1 MSANLD
7 SGIIDRRDHRIQ
19 GKSGKS
25 SLDKGEGDIN
35 SQLVEAWRL
44 TSLHMGVKRNLARK
58 LGAVDL
64 DIRESGAICVLK
76 LKGRLVSGEAVSQF
90 EEAFQRALAEGHI
103 FLVLDIEALP
113 YIDSSGI
120 GSIVNALRQ
129 ANKIGGTV
137 KLVNPAPFVSKTLK
151 MVGLLPLFT
160 V

>member
-1 MSANLD
+1 MSKTL
-7 SGIIDRRDHRIQ
+7 
-19 GKSGKS
+19 
-25 SLDKGEGDIN
+25 LDKGDLSVD
-35 SQLVEAWRL
+35 SQVIEAVRL
-44 TSLHMGVKRNLARK
+44 TSLNSRCKAKSHEEELI
-58 LGAVDL
+58 VDL

-160 V
+160 VYESEEEALSACGG